1 MYSMLQ
7 SFIVYPYFSV
17 GIAEALIQDSTFP
30 LILCGPLCLSCL
42 CLKPEAI
49 TNSSELCMWHPVLY
63 CSTPTDF
70 RTATNMPDLTLNF
83 TA

>member
-7 SFIVYPYFSV
+7 SFIVYPYFSL

-42 CLKPEAI
+42 CLKPEAV
-49 TNSSELCMWHPVLY
+49 TNSSELYMWHPALLHHTY
-63 CSTPTDF
+63 RLQNCHEY
-70 RTATNMPDLTLNF
+70 A
-83 TA
+83 